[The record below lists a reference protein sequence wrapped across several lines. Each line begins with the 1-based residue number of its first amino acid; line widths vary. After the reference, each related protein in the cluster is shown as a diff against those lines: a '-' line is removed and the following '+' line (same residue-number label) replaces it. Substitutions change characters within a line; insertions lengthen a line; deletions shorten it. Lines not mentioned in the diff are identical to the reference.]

1 MTLPHAHLHNTYRP
15 MAIVPTVPL
24 TTGRILLR
32 LRAKMI
38 WPLAP
43 PPSISI
49 LKDTAQTVQLTFSKL
64 KALKRLHLTIL
75 ASICL
80 RFLSISHQTA

>member
-24 TTGRILLR
+24 TIGRILRR

-38 WPLAP
+38 LPLAP

-49 LKDTAQTVQLTFSKL
+49 LKDTAQIVQLTLEATETKHHVLMTFP
-64 KALKRLHLTIL
+64 L
-75 ASICL
+75 APPPN
-80 RFLSISHQTA
+80 T